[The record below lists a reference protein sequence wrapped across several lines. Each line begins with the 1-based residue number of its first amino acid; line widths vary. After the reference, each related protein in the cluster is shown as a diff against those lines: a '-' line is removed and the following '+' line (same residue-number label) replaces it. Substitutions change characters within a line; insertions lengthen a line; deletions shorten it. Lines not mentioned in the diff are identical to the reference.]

1 MDVGLYDSIFR
12 RKSVRK
18 YNMDPLSQGT
28 IDEISD
34 YLETLEPLCPEI
46 KVKFMFAEHGEIAN
60 LLPVRCPHYL
70 LMFSETED
78 NYLYNVGFVGQQI
91 DLYLSARGLGSCWL
105 GLAKPH
111 QEISGTE
118 ELDFV
123 IMLGFGEAAEPL
135 YREEV
140 SQFKR
145 KPLSQISSVLG
156 AEELLEPVRLAPS
169 AVNRQPWY
177 FYGTPQKLYV
187 AREKLNP
194 VTYPIYNR
202 LNQIDTGIGLCHL
215 VLSAEHLGKSLSFQ
229 FGDDERQDPP
239 PGYQYVVTASIEP

>member
-1 MDVGLYDSIFR
+1 MDIELYDSIFR

-18 YNMDPLSQGT
+18 YSMDSLSQET
-28 IDEISD
+28 IDEISN

-46 KVKFMFAEHGEIAN
+46 KVKFIFAEHGEIAN
-60 LLPVRCPHYL
+60 LLPVRCPHYI

-78 NYLYNVGFVGQQI
+78 NYLFNVGFMGQQI

-105 GLAKPH
+105 GLAKPY

-135 YREEV
+135 YREDV

-145 KPLSQISSVLG
+145 KSLSQISSVPG

-169 AVNRQPWY
+169 AVNRQPWH
-177 FYGTPQKLYV
+177 FYGTPQRLYV
-187 AREKLNP
+187 ATEKLNP

-215 VLSAEHLGKSLSFQ
+215 VLSAEHLGKSVRFQ
-229 FGDDERQDPP
+229 FCDPEKTAPP
-239 PGYQYVVTASIEP
+239 PGYQYVVTANIEP